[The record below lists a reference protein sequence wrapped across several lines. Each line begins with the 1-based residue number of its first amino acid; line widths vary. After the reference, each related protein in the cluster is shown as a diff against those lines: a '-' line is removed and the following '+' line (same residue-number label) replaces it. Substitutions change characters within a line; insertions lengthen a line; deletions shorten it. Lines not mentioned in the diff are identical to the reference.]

1 MNTPESSNSP
11 ESSKTPANSP
21 ANTPAAAPTAGP
33 RAAASPNRARRAG
46 LLAVGAAVVLGAVG
60 YGAYWFFDG
69 RYYESTDDAYVDGDV
84 VQVTSEVP
92 GTVLSLNVD
101 DTQRVHA
108 GQPLLELDPADAK
121 IAVANAEADLARAVR
136 QVRGLFAQSRELRAQ
151 IEQREQ
157 AERTADEDLT
167 RRGGLLKDGAISA
180 EELSHAR
187 DAVTT
192 TRANV
197 AAAQQQLD
205 QTVAQID
212 GTTIADHPQVLAA
225 AAAVRNAELALHR
238 TELISPVTG
247 EIAKRSVEVGQRVAA
262 GTPLLAV
269 VPLDDVWIDA
279 NFKEVQLKRMR
290 AGQPVTVSTDLYGH
304 SVTYHG
310 HVVGIAAGSG
320 SAFALLP
327 AQNASGNWIKI
338 VQRVPVR
345 ILLDP
350 AELEAHPLRVGLST
364 SVRVDLHD
372 TSGPLMSTAVRN
384 VALPKERS
392 AGDDP
397 AVTARIDAIIAENA
411 GPKANEPAHLSRN
424 ARHGNTRNRDED
436 ASARELD
443 QARADAT
450 RADATRGDAPADA
463 QSDIEGGGDLD
474 VRRHGAGALA
484 AESP

>member
-1 MNTPESSNSP
+1 MNTQASATSDSSALSP
-11 ESSKTPANSP
+11 
-21 ANTPAAAPTAGP
+21 G
-33 RAAASPNRARRAG
+33 RARRLG
-46 LLAVGAAVVLGAVG
+46 LLGLGAVVLLAGLG
-60 YGAYWFFDG
+60 YGAYWFFDS
-69 RYYESTDDAYVDGDV
+69 RFYESTDDAYVNGDV
-84 VQVTSEVP
+84 VQITSEVP
-92 GTVLSLNVD
+92 GTVLSVNVD
-101 DTQRVHA
+101 DTQRVKE

-136 QVRGLFAQSRELRAQ
+136 QVRGLFAQSKELKAQ

-157 AERTADEDLT
+157 AERTADEDLK
-167 RRGGLLKDGAISA
+167 RRGGLLSDGAISQ

-197 AAAQQQLD
+197 AAARQQLS

-238 TELISPVTG
+238 TQLVSPVAG

-279 NFKEVQLKRMR
+279 NFKEGQLKHMR
-290 AGQPVTVSTDLYGH
+290 AGQPVTVRTDVYGR

-310 HVVGIAAGSG
+310 HVVGISAGSG

-350 AELEAHPLRVGLST
+350 SELKANPLRVGLSAT
-364 SVRVDLHD
+364 VRVDQHD
-372 TSGPLMSTAVRN
+372 TRGPLMSEAVRN
-384 VALPKERS
+384 VPLPTQAS
-392 AGDDP
+392 AGNDP
-397 AVTARIDAIIAENA
+397 AVDARIAAIIADNA
-411 GPKANEPAHLSRN
+411 GPKADEPAHLSRN
-424 ARHGNTRNRDED
+424 ARSHRETRRDLRGSGLTEAD
-436 ASARELD
+436 SGSGGLVAAS
-443 QARADAT
+443 
-450 RADATRGDAPADA
+450 P
-463 QSDIEGGGDLD
+463 
-474 VRRHGAGALA
+474 
-484 AESP
+484 